1 MFGTKTHPNLKMV
14 LLLST
19 MLFLLYFF
27 ICSLLLL
34 TLSFSLLCSNL
45 SGSILT
51 HANLH
56 NPILGL
62 MMGVFATAII
72 QSSSATTSLVVA
84 MAASGVI
91 TLKEGIPVIMGT
103 NVGTSLTSTMVSLS
117 NIKKADEYELGFSV
131 AVVHDIFNWLTI
143 LFMLPLEIGTG
154 LLEKI
159 SGQIVKSANVHQ
171 KGSLS
176 GSKFSFRFLFDPIIS
191 RIVVLKDESLVSSM
205 RVNKTFTINSY
216 KVKSFD
222 DDLKDISDE
231 SGEDFSDES
240 ETSIESGEDYSNE
253 SDISFDSQ
261 EDSNNLSKIGLESGE
276 TLPFSILQTDCA
288 DGCKYLFAGSGLSD
302 EAIGA
307 ILMVSSF
314 LIFILCYV
322 FLVRTMKNMLSIP
335 LAGITTKFFSKDLPM
350 LPYLMGYVFILIGAL
365 VTVFVQS
372 SSILTSALVPLV
384 STKIISLERAYP
396 ITLGANLGTTTTSIL
411 AAFSYMDENAYRLAL
426 CHLFFNLFG
435 IAAFY
440 PITFMRWPLFI
451 ARSFGRKVIKYKWFS
466 IFYLIL
472 SFFLG
477 PLVIFG
483 LSLLNTILMYTIVV
497 TFVSCLVCVI
507 LINFLQE
514 HKPQLLPYILKDWK
528 FLPKPLR
535 SFRTIDFI
543 VQTYME
549 VYCCCIVH
557 RTVAAIPVIGGYN
570 TNKGKT
576 LFGLELSMSKEMQM
590 VKIEKNK
597 KKESNE
603 LA

>member
-1 MFGTKTHPNLKMV
+1 MQKV
-14 LLLST
+14 
-19 MLFLLYFF
+19 
-27 ICSLLLL
+27 
-34 TLSFSLLCSNL
+34 
-45 SGSILT
+45 
-51 HANLH
+51 
-56 NPILGL
+56 
-62 MMGVFATAII
+62 
-72 QSSSATTSLVVA
+72 
-84 MAASGVI
+84 
-91 TLKEGIPVIMGT
+91 
-103 NVGTSLTSTMVSLS
+103 
-117 NIKKADEYELGFSV
+117 EL
-131 AVVHDIFNWLTI
+131 
-143 LFMLPLEIGTG
+143 
-154 LLEKI
+154 
-159 SGQIVKSANVHQ
+159 
-171 KGSLS
+171 
-176 GSKFSFRFLFDPIIS
+176 
-191 RIVVLKDESLVSSM
+191 
-205 RVNKTFTINSY
+205 
-216 KVKSFD
+216 
-222 DDLKDISDE
+222 
-231 SGEDFSDES
+231 
-240 ETSIESGEDYSNE
+240 
-253 SDISFDSQ
+253 
-261 EDSNNLSKIGLESGE
+261 GE
-276 TLPFSILQTDCA
+276 TLPFSILKTDCA

-335 LAGITTKFFSKDLPM
+335 LAGITTKFFSKD
-350 LPYLMGYVFILIGAL
+350 FIGAL
-365 VTVFVQS
+365 ITVFVQS

-384 STKIISLERAYP
+384 STKSISLERAYP
-396 ITLGANLGTTTTSIL
+396 IILGANLGTTTTSIL
-411 AAFSYMDENAYRLAL
+411 AASSYMDENAYRLAL

-435 IAAFY
+435 FASFY
-440 PITFMRWPLFI
+440 PINFMRWPLFI
-451 ARSFGRKVIKYKWFS
+451 ARSFGRNIIKYKCFS

-497 TFVSCLVCVI
+497 TFVVCLVCVI

>member
-1 MFGTKTHPNLKMV
+1 
-14 LLLST
+14 
-19 MLFLLYFF
+19 
-27 ICSLLLL
+27 
-34 TLSFSLLCSNL
+34 
-45 SGSILT
+45 
-51 HANLH
+51 
-56 NPILGL
+56 

-171 KGSLS
+171 NGSLS

-276 TLPFSILQTDCA
+276 TLPFQF
-288 DGCKYLFAGSGLSD
+288 CK
-302 EAIGA
+302 
-307 ILMVSSF
+307 
-314 LIFILCYV
+314 LIMQIVANTCLLD
-322 FLVRTMKNMLSIP
+322 LV
-335 LAGITTKFFSKDLPM
+335 
-350 LPYLMGYVFILIGAL
+350 
-365 VTVFVQS
+365 
-372 SSILTSALVPLV
+372 
-384 STKIISLERAYP
+384 
-396 ITLGANLGTTTTSIL
+396 
-411 AAFSYMDENAYRLAL
+411 
-426 CHLFFNLFG
+426 
-435 IAAFY
+435 
-440 PITFMRWPLFI
+440 
-451 ARSFGRKVIKYKWFS
+451 
-466 IFYLIL
+466 
-472 SFFLG
+472 
-477 PLVIFG
+477 
-483 LSLLNTILMYTIVV
+483 
-497 TFVSCLVCVI
+497 
-507 LINFLQE
+507 
-514 HKPQLLPYILKDWK
+514 
-528 FLPKPLR
+528 
-535 SFRTIDFI
+535 
-543 VQTYME
+543 
-549 VYCCCIVH
+549 
-557 RTVAAIPVIGGYN
+557 
-570 TNKGKT
+570 
-576 LFGLELSMSKEMQM
+576 
-590 VKIEKNK
+590 
-597 KKESNE
+597 
-603 LA
+603 